1 MISAYDS
8 ATGVVT
14 LTTALEYEH
23 FGAAAAETHTE
34 GGSTYSYDLRA
45 EVGHLTRNVVIQGN
59 EGERWGGQIVVV
71 DFTDAESEI
80 IYAGYAQLKNVQLR
94 RMSQYDTS
102 RAAIRFEKSGT
113 STDANGSVIERCSI
127 ANSPAWAIAINRAKN
142 IQIKDTVIY
151 ETHRNAIKIEGVTD
165 FTMTGNLIMKNS
177 EREWDNSIKLKDHQF
192 AIDLCSGEV
201 VTNCVNMRVQNNILA
216 GGKGGGWL
224 IPAGDC
230 NNESTTE
237 EYFKNNVV
245 HAMQV
250 GLILHIDQA
259 IGAG

>member
-1 MISAYDS
+1 M
-8 ATGVVT
+8 
-14 LTTALEYEH
+14 
-23 FGAAAAETHTE
+23 
-34 GGSTYSYDLRA
+34 
-45 EVGHLTRNVVIQGN
+45 
-59 EGERWGGQIVVV
+59 
-71 DFTDAESEI
+71 
-80 IYAGYAQLKNVQLR
+80 
-94 RMSQYDTS
+94 
-102 RAAIRFEKSGT
+102 
-113 STDANGSVIERCSI
+113 
-127 ANSPAWAIAINRAKN
+127 
-142 IQIKDTVIY
+142 IY

>member
-113 STDANGSVIERCSI
+113 STDAKGSSDALLRTRQPGLLRSTELRISRS
-127 ANSPAWAIAINRAKN
+127 R
-142 IQIKDTVIY
+142 
-151 ETHRNAIKIEGVTD
+151 
-165 FTMTGNLIMKNS
+165 
-177 EREWDNSIKLKDHQF
+177 
-192 AIDLCSGEV
+192 
-201 VTNCVNMRVQNNILA
+201 IL
-216 GGKGGGWL
+216 
-224 IPAGDC
+224 
-230 NNESTTE
+230 
-237 EYFKNNVV
+237 
-245 HAMQV
+245 
-250 GLILHIDQA
+250 
-259 IGAG
+259 